1 VSGTLPEPGEI
12 LDQLVDTVFVVDP
25 HGRLMYVSASCEEL
39 LGYAVDELAGT
50 YMVEHVHP
58 DDRGRTLN
66 AVWRIMSG
74 ESIARFENRWI
85 HKLGHSVPIQWCA
98 RWDAAHQVRIA
109 TGRKMAVDWN
119 LL

>member
-1 VSGTLPEPGEI
+1 MSGSLPDPPRI
-12 LDQLVDTVFVVDP
+12 LDLLVDTVFVVDP
-25 HGRLMYVSASCEEL
+25 HGRLLYVSASCVDL
-39 LGYAVDELAGT
+39 LGYAVDELVGT

-74 ESIARFENRWI
+74 EAVTRFENKWI

-98 RWDAAHQVRIA
+98 RWDAEHQVRVA
-109 TGRKMAVDWN
+109 VGRKMVAGWSVF
-119 LL
+119 

>member
-12 LDQLVDTVFVVDP
+12 LDLLVDTVFVVDP
-25 HGRLMYVSASCEEL
+25 HGRLLYVSASSEAL
-39 LGYAVDELAGT
+39 LGYTPAELTGM
-50 YMVEHVHP
+50 YMVEYVHP

-85 HKLGHSVPIQWCA
+85 HKLGHSVPIEWCA
-98 RWDAAHQVRIA
+98 RWDAKHQVRVA
-109 TGRKMAVDWN
+109 VGRRMAVDWN
-119 LL
+119 LV